1 MMKGE
6 KEEEKRGGTTY
17 WVSIIYVYLAQ
28 YTVYDG
34 AKVNIYTNIN
44 IQLCSTHVVCIHT
57 VHCMYVL
64 VGHRFVFID
73 LSVSE
78 FSQSV

>member
-34 AKVNIYTNIN
+34 AKVNIYTNRNTIV
-44 IQLCSTHVVCIHT
+44 LHT
-57 VHCMYVL
+57 CCMYTYCTL
-64 VGHRFVFID
+64 YSA
-73 LSVSE
+73 L
-78 FSQSV
+78 